1 MGRKGTLFALFISEP
16 PKMAEAEPRTPM
28 FIDGFER
35 ELDEGLR
42 FAMPKDWRSLEI
54 KDFILITDSSKTFI
68 SVSPPSVLD
77 KQMAKIEA
85 DETLDDTARGNCME
99 VLASCCKRVRLDN
112 SGRMALPTALCTEV
126 GITQDATIALRG
138 AGARGF
144 RIYSKARFEA
154 HEQARQSAFT
164 PQRMPM
170 TTEAAKKLMGL

>member
-1 MGRKGTLFALFISEP
+1 
-16 PKMAEAEPRTPM
+16 M

-54 KDFILITDSSKTFI
+54 KDFVLITDSSKTFI
-68 SVSPPSVLD
+68 SVTPPSVLD

-112 SGRMALPTALCTEV
+112 SGRMALPTTLCAEV
-126 GITQDATIALRG
+126 GITEDEKIVLRG
-138 AGARGF
+138 AGVRGF

-154 HEQARQSAFT
+154 HEQSRHSTFT
-164 PQRMPM
+164 PQRTPM
-170 TTEAAKKLMGL
+170 TTEEAKKRMGL